1 MRFFN
6 YVSDN
11 LYISHNVSNR
21 TLPFVPH
28 THHAWEIILIKSGD
42 LSYIVDDKIY
52 QVGVDT
58 LLITKPSTL
67 HSISF
72 NTPEPY
78 ERYRIYFENSIMP
91 EGLISQIP
99 DDLDIIDFKGNDLIS
114 ALFDKM
120 RYYSDEFDPDAAQI
134 LLQNTVQELIYN
146 IIHSAQSL
154 NRIKAVTKQTTIVR
168 ATEYIN
174 RHITEQLNIDNVATE
189 LFITRSHLYHLFV
202 KHLNTTPKKYIVR
215 KKLLLAQRDLRMG
228 YKPIEVCT
236 RCGFSDYSTFY
247 RDYKDYFGYTPSK
260 EKQVPLYRS
269 VEP

>member
-11 LYISHNVSNR
+11 LFVSHNTSNR

-28 THHAWEIILIKSGD
+28 THRYWEIILVKSGD
-42 LSYIVDDKIY
+42 ISYIVDNKIY
-52 QVGVDT
+52 KVGKDT
-58 LLITKPSTL
+58 LLITRPSVI

-72 NTPEPY
+72 NAIEPY
-78 ERYRIYFENSIMP
+78 ERYRIHFDGSIIP
-91 EGLISQIP
+91 EDLLEQIP
-99 DDLDIIDFKGNDLIS
+99 EDLDVLDLKDS
-114 ALFDKM
+114 PLTNSLFEKM
-120 RYYSDEFDPDAAQI
+120 RFYCDAFDTQSSQV
-134 LLQNTVQELIYN
+134 LMQNTIQELIYH
-146 IIHSAQSL
+146 ILYAAKSL
-154 NRIKAVTKQTTIVR
+154 TQIKSMTKQTTIAK

-174 RHITEQLNIDNVATE
+174 AHITDRLIIDKVAAQ

-228 YKPIEVCT
+228 YKPIEACS

-247 RDYKDYFGYTPSK
+247 RDYKNFFGYPPSSESK
-260 EKQVPLYRS
+260 VPLYRS
-269 VEP
+269 VDP